1 MQLILS
7 FDNEEDFE
15 LAKAAL
21 EKRIPGKPV
30 YYDTK
35 FRQCGPQYGE
45 LVTLERAYDCP
56 CCKRTYGICILNISL
71 ILRNLRV
78 LRQHLYFTSLQYTF

>member
-15 LAKAAL
+15 LAKVAL

-35 FRQCGPQYGE
+35 FRQCGPRYGE

-56 CCKRTYGICILNISL
+56 CCKRTFGRETNM
-71 ILRNLRV
+71 
-78 LRQHLYFTSLQYTF
+78 TFCPGCGQALDWGDVQ

>member
-35 FRQCGPQYGE
+35 FRHNQSAPGPAPAAPLLSSAAAQTYAE
-45 LVTLERAYDCP
+45 CPVLVCP
-56 CCKRTYGICILNISL
+56 SGSHCHNESCMNFLPSLGKRQI
-71 ILRNLRV
+71 
-78 LRQHLYFTSLQYTF
+78 